1 MHQTAVGQSPHPRHT
16 FVDGMVDL
24 EVLSLQLFMPLSLG
38 VVPEGEDPD
47 VVLRALADRQA
58 IARDAAG
65 LVDQGRGGRPM
76 SIVEHGVGQR
86 RQDLLVRVLVAH
98 GDSSFTIKN

>member
-24 EVLSLQLFMPLSLG
+24 EVLSLQLFVPLSPG
-38 VVPEGEDPD
+38 VVPDAVDPD
-47 VVLRALADRQA
+47 VVLRAFADRQA

-65 LVDQGRGGRPM
+65 LVDQGRGGWPVA
-76 SIVEHGVGQR
+76 IVEHGVGQR
-86 RQDLLVRVLVAH
+86 R
-98 GDSSFTIKN
+98 